1 MSVIR
6 GRVLT
11 TDGTAVVGVRVSV
24 VTQPLY
30 GFTLTREQG
39 WLVYVLSPIRVF
51 LFYVSKDCSIYV
63 KRVER
68 TPLADFECRVAL
80 LL

>member
-11 TDGTAVVGVRVSV
+11 SDGTAVVGVRVSV

-39 WLVYVLSPIRVF
+39 WLVLVLPAIAVLL
-51 LFYVSKDCSIYV
+51 LFKKSS
-63 KRVER
+63 RNH
-68 TPLADFECRVAL
+68 ADFCVVLKVAL
-80 LL
+80 